1 MNTHLLTA
9 IINSYCR
16 GFSNWSCYEGIPKY
30 DEVLAGYFSATGH
43 QFYLRLDFSA
53 EGKEVFIPLHYFS
66 ESGYH
71 VFDFP
76 AVERTLS
83 DDRIDGVDAAR
94 LLTIMA
100 DHLQQLYPGI
110 HLQQALDKLS
120 FFPCPSQLEG
130 GSVDAFHTLL
140 SVTDVSSLPAPEQW
154 LMQHLLPM
162 VAHLGYRQQVDET
175 ELLSAIYRRCEQ
187 SSGDHPLLN
196 TNKLSVHNELLS
208 FLLGED
214 KVTRP
219 YPNPLHKV
227 FFSPALIQPDGKG
240 AVYSRYFPK
249 EDITVSIRPF
259 DIDRDLEMV
268 HEWFN
273 REHAKKIWKMDWPL
287 RELELY
293 YRTMLPGNWSHSYI
307 GEINGTP
314 SYNFEV
320 YWVVRDMLSDY
331 YDALPTDYGTHQF
344 IAPVDP
350 KLKFSSPSTQCMLD
364 WVFAQPEVGK
374 MVGEGSVESLAA
386 LMNKAHVGFRV
397 EKVIELPHKK
407 ANLNFCYREW
417 YWAKFPEN
425 QDLSIQ
431 TAIPTIKQ
439 TKHET
444 FSGI

>member
-1 MNTHLLTA
+1 MNTNILTA

-30 DEVLAGYFSATGH
+30 DDVLSSYFSTTGYQLH
-43 QFYLRLDFSA
+43 LRLDFSA
-53 EGKEVFIPLHYFS
+53 NGVEVFIPLRYFS

-76 AVERTLS
+76 VVERTIA
-83 DDRIDGVDAAR
+83 DDQINKIDAER
-94 LLTIMA
+94 LFTIMGE
-100 DHLQQLYPGI
+100 HLQQTYPEI
-110 HLQQALDKLS
+110 RVQQALDKLS
-120 FFPCPSQLEG
+120 SFPYPPQMEG
-130 GSVDAFHTLL
+130 GSVDAFNTLL
-140 SVTDVSSLPAPEQW
+140 LVTDVSRQSDPEQW
-154 LMQHLLPM
+154 LVYDLLPM
-162 VAHLGYRQQVDET
+162 VAYLGYRQQADET
-175 ELLSAIYRRCEQ
+175 KLLSAIYEKCEQ
-187 SSGDHPLLN
+187 SLVDHALLN
-196 TNKLSVHNELLS
+196 SNKLSVPNELLS
-208 FLLGED
+208 FLLGHD
-214 KVTRP
+214 KETRP

-227 FFSPALIQPDGKG
+227 FYSPALIQPDGKEP
-240 AVYSRYFPK
+240 VYSRYFPK

-259 DIDRDLEMV
+259 DIDRDLEMA

-273 REHAKKIWKMDWPL
+273 REHAKKIWKMDWSL

-293 YRTMLPGNWSHSYI
+293 YRCMLPGNWSHSYI

-320 YWVVRDMLSDY
+320 YWVVRDVLADY

-417 YWAKFPEN
+417 YWAKFPDN
-425 QDLSIQ
+425 QHLPVQ
-431 TAIPTIKQ
+431 TVTPTIKQ

-444 FSGI
+444 LSGI

>member
-1 MNTHLLTA
+1 MSTHVLTS

-16 GFSNWSCYEGIPKY
+16 GFSNWSCYGGIPKY
-30 DEVLAGYFSATGH
+30 DQALADYFTVTGH
-43 QFYLRLDFSA
+43 QLHLRLDFSA
-53 EGKEVFIPLHYFS
+53 NGREVFVPLRYFS

-76 AVERTLS
+76 AVERVLA
-83 DDRIDGVDAAR
+83 DDQISSIDAAR
-94 LLTIMA
+94 LLTIIA
-100 DHLQQLYPGI
+100 DQLQDTYPEI
-110 HLQQALDKLS
+110 RLQQALDTLS
-120 FFPCPSQLEG
+120 SFPCPQQIEG
-130 GSVDAFHTLL
+130 GSIDTFNTLL
-140 SVTDVSSLPAPEQW
+140 SVTDIIRHPEPLQW
-154 LMQHLLPM
+154 LVQHLLPI
-162 VAHLGYRQQVDET
+162 VASLGYRQQADET
-175 ELLSAIYRRCEQ
+175 TLLSAIYERYKE
-187 SSGDHPLLN
+187 SLGEHPLLN
-196 TNKLSVHNELLS
+196 SNKLSVANDLLS
-208 FLLGED
+208 FLLGQD
-214 KVTRP
+214 SVTRP
-219 YPNPLHKV
+219 YPNPLHKA
-227 FFSPALIQPDGKG
+227 FYCPALIQPEGKG
-240 AVYSRYFPK
+240 PVYSRHFLK
-249 EDITVSIRPF
+249 EDIIVSIRPF

-293 YRTMLPGNWSHSYI
+293 YRCMLPGNWSHSYI

-314 SYNFEV
+314 NYNFEV
-320 YWVVRDMLSDY
+320 YWVVRDMLADY

-397 EKVIELPHKK
+397 EKVIQLPHKK

-425 QDLSIQ
+425 RYLPKQ

>member
-1 MNTHLLTA
+1 MNTHVMTA

-16 GFSNWSCYEGIPKY
+16 GFSDWSCYEGIPKY
-30 DEVLAGYFSATGH
+30 DKALADHFSTTGYQLH
-43 QFYLRLDFSA
+43 VRLDFSA
-53 EGKEVFIPLHYFS
+53 NGTEIFIPLRYFS

-76 AVERTLS
+76 VIERRLA
-83 DDRIDGVDAAR
+83 DDEIQAIDAPR
-94 LLTIMA
+94 LLTVIA
-100 DHLQQLYPGI
+100 DHLQEEYPEI
-110 HLQQALDKLS
+110 RLQQALDRIS
-120 FFPCPSQLEG
+120 SFPCPSQMEG
-130 GSVDAFHTLL
+130 GNTDAFNTLL
-140 SVTDVSSLPAPEQW
+140 SVTDIGRQSEPAEW
-154 LMQHLLPM
+154 LVQNLLPM
-162 VAHLGYRQQVDET
+162 VAYLGYRQQADET
-175 ELLSAIYRRCEQ
+175 KLLRAVYERCEQ
-187 SSGDHPLLN
+187 SLVDHPLVN
-196 TNKLSVHNELLS
+196 SNKLSVSNELLC
-208 FLLGED
+208 FLLEKD
-214 KVTRP
+214 KVMRP
-219 YPNPLHKV
+219 YPNPLHKA
-227 FFSPALIQPDGKG
+227 FFSAALIQPDGKG
-240 AVYSRYFPK
+240 PVYSRYFPK
-249 EDITVSIRPF
+249 EDVTVTIRPF
-259 DIDRDLEMV
+259 DIDHDLEMV

-293 YRTMLPGNWSHSYI
+293 YRCMLPGNWSHSYI

-320 YWVVRDMLSDY
+320 YWVVRDMLAEY

-350 KLKFSSPSTQCMLD
+350 KLKFSSPSTQSMLD

-397 EKVIELPHKK
+397 EKVIQMPHKK

-425 QDLSIQ
+425 QHLPIQ
-431 TAIPTIKQ
+431 AVVPTIKQ
-439 TKHET
+439 TTHET
-444 FSGI
+444 LSRI